1 MSNYDVERSHF
12 RASIQSIG
20 EYQYLV
26 GCERLSA
33 LGWQDEQG
41 VGWHG
46 PAKDSGALEE
56 LADARNEECK
66 WLCYGE
72 WLHLIRSARMQGTA
86 YERGED
92 EIDPGQ
98 VETHTR
104 TEGGRRTFH
113 HTIID

>member
-1 MSNYDVERSHF
+1 MSSFDVERSHF
-12 RASIQSIG
+12 RANVQSIG
-20 EYQYLV
+20 EYHYLV

-33 LGWQDEQG
+33 TGWREEEG

-46 PAKDSGALEE
+46 PAKTEDALED
-56 LADARNEECK
+56 LADARNEEVQR
-66 WLCYGE
+66 LINATQMTRARNRLRN
-72 WLHLIRSARMQGTA
+72 LHHEPGPNEL
-86 YERGED
+86 
-92 EIDPGQ
+92 DPGQ